1 MQGGMVPEK
10 MFLSY
15 EDLLSMMEEDF
26 RDVRKWLRNHNMDYQ
41 GYNKAI
47 DTLVGS
53 RSVYSFRFGS
63 KEWNEVYRD
72 QNKIIWDAVES
83 RVQTYHKWLNRLTR
97 IISLPN
103 FRFCIEFEDMA
114 SDTIGAPVL
123 CYHKKYGHNI
133 ILIPDFEIYDYN
145 YYCREIYSDNL
156 CFEEKYDKAVF
167 VGSTTGTN
175 QQEDRGCCNTMDN
188 IDHDPCV
195 RVSAAKY
202 FDGNASVIF
211 KLPSIVQCDSAETEG
226 YLRSFGFTQCPRMD
240 WVEQFKYKFII
251 SVDGN
256 GPTCTRVAVAL
267 LSNSVL
273 LKYESRWI
281 TYYHRAL
288 RPYYNYVPIAWHDD
302 IHDVL
307 NKINNN
313 YAYYAAI
320 SRRAS
325 EDFSLI
331 LRKSNVDR
339 YFAAVLNEFY
349 ALFWG
354 EDDNYYENR
363 LRLDQVTHLD
373 IDAHFTNIG
382 DVWFYPSME
391 VKDQVAENC
400 IEGLTITPASSLFK
414 WSDIS
419 YQVMFEDGSTS
430 DIVLGGHFIGTK
442 GEGNKITGFKMDA
455 RSKYGF
461 SLFYSG
467 VFKNGIMRKVCNGE
481 WLRCENVPIK
491 RIAFHLN
498 TACA

>member
-1 MQGGMVPEK
+1 MPAK

-15 EDLLSMMEEDF
+15 EDLLSMMEVDF
-26 RDVRKWLRNHNMDYQ
+26 RDVRKSLRSHALNYQ
-41 GYNKAI
+41 GYNKTI
-47 DTLVGS
+47 DALVDS
-53 RSVYSFRFGS
+53 KSVYSFRFCS
-63 KEWNEVYRD
+63 KGQNEVYRE
-72 QNKIIWDAVES
+72 QNEIKWDAVES
-83 RVQTYHKWLNRLTR
+83 RVETHHKWLNRLTQ
-97 IISLPN
+97 IISLPD

-114 SDTIGAPVL
+114 SDTIDAPVL
-123 CYHKKYGHNI
+123 CYHKKQGQNI
-133 ILIPDFEIYDYN
+133 ILIPDFEIYEHN

-156 CFEEKYDKAVF
+156 CFEGKHDKAVF
-167 VGSTTGTN
+167 IGSTTGTN
-175 QQEDRGCCNTMDN
+175 QQEDRGCCNTVEN

-195 RVSAAKY
+195 RVGAAKY
-202 FDGNASVIF
+202 FDGDESVIF
-211 KLPSIVQCDSAETEG
+211 KLPSIVQCDSVETEG
-226 YLRSFGFTQCPRMD
+226 YLKSFAFTQCSRMD
-240 WVEQFKYKFII
+240 WNEQFKYKFII

-273 LKYESRWI
+273 LKYDSRWI

-307 NKINNN
+307 KQINNN

-331 LRKSNVDR
+331 LKKSNVDR
-339 YFAAVLNEFY
+339 YFAAALNEFY
-349 ALFWG
+349 ALFFG
-354 EDDNYYENR
+354 MDDNYCRNR

-373 IDAHFTNIG
+373 IEAHFANSG
-382 DVWFYPSME
+382 DVWLYPSTE
-391 VKDQVAENC
+391 VKDQAGNC
-400 IEGLTITPASSLFK
+400 IEGLVIAPASSLFE
-414 WSDIS
+414 WNDIS

-430 DIVLGGHFIGTK
+430 DIVLGGHFVGIK
-442 GEGNKITGFKMDA
+442 GAGNKVTGFKMDA
-455 RSKYGF
+455 RSKHDF

-467 VFKNGIMRKVCNGE
+467 VFENGMMRKVCNGE
-481 WLRCENVPIK
+481 WLRCDNVPI
-491 RIAFHLN
+491 RSMVFHLS